1 MELTNK
7 KCNWKFEKNCKFPLF
22 FNINRQ
28 LNFNSRNARMLIHR
42 WWPKTSIFLFIHL
55 IAVQKEI
62 SHIRYQM
69 SCVLFY
75 IISIHNAIQRSS
87 EWLNFTVNQYIE
99 AHSYRYVSIYI
110 ICSVIFLWAWW
121 KTHVNSISRTHLENV
136 NWFRTHRIWNCVM
149 NVNRPPLRSKLNW
162 ESWISAIETSIHRTG
177 VPVRRYADTMS
188 CISRK
193 DGDNVTISKE
203 GKNIDSCNW
212 KLIFHQLD
220 HAVTVAWSTL
230 KLNKF

>member
-69 SCVLFY
+69 SCVQRCWRIVAGTIANPIAFTMPYRDLLNDWISQSINTWKHIRIDMCRFISSVPSLFY
-75 IISIHNAIQRSS
+75 ERGEKH
-87 EWLNFTVNQYIE
+87 
-99 AHSYRYVSIYI
+99 
-110 ICSVIFLWAWW
+110 
-121 KTHVNSISRTHLENV
+121 
-136 NWFRTHRIWNCVM
+136 
-149 NVNRPPLRSKLNW
+149 
-162 ESWISAIETSIHRTG
+162 TSIPFPELISKMLIDFEHIGFGTVWWMSIALHCDRNWTENLG
-177 VPVRRYADTMS
+177 LVQLKLAYIVPVYQYDGTPIQCLAFPGKMVTMS
-188 CISRK
+188 QYRK
-193 DGDNVTISKE
+193 KE
-203 GKNIDSCNW
+203 KI
-212 KLIFHQLD
+212 
-220 HAVTVAWSTL
+220 
-230 KLNKF
+230 

>member
-1 MELTNK
+1 MVAENVDFFVHSLDCRAKGNQPHPIPNELCTTVLTH
-7 KCNWKFEKNCKFPLF
+7 CRRY
-22 FNINRQ
+22 NRK
-28 LNFNSRNARMLIHR
+28 
-42 WWPKTSIFLFIHL
+42 PD
-55 IAVQKEI
+55 
-62 SHIRYQM
+62 
-69 SCVLFY
+69 
-75 IISIHNAIQRSS
+75 SIHNAIQRSS
-87 EWLNFTVNQYIE
+87 EWLNFTVNQYME
-99 AHSYRYVSIYI
+99 AHSYWYVSIYI
-110 ICSVIFLWAWW
+110 ICSVIVLWAWW

-162 ESWISAIETSIHRTG
+162 ESWISAIETGIHCTG

-212 KLIFHQLD
+212 KLIFHQFWI
-220 HAVTVAWSTL
+220 VANWIYSMRPRCYCCMINIETE
-230 KLNKF
+230 